1 MKLCAVAFDMDGLMF
16 DTEALAIQSWIEAGK
31 MFGLELDKTIVLLT
45 LGVDSEGTKRIFQE
59 HYGTGIDYPLL
70 RKKRLD
76 YTIAWIEQNGMPLK
90 PGLLDL
96 LSFLKREGYS
106 ASVASSTDRDRVMY
120 YLQKADIVSFFHSI
134 VTGDQVRNGKPAPD
148 IYLRACKEMG
158 SEPGETLALE
168 DSPYGIQSAYR
179 AGCLPVMVPDLAP
192 LTADIRPLLY
202 TKCDSLYQVIEL
214 LKKREP

>member
-1 MKLCAVAFDMDGLMF
+1 MKPCAVAFDMDGLMF
-16 DTEALAIQSWIEAGK
+16 DTEALAIQSWTEAGK

-90 PGLLDL
+90 PGLLEL
-96 LSFLKREGYS
+96 LSFLKREGYP

-120 YLQKADIVSFFHSI
+120 YLQKPTWFLFPFHWL
-134 VTGDQVRNGKPAPD
+134 TGDQVTNGKPAPD
-148 IYLRACKEMG
+148 IYLCACRRWHDQG
-158 SEPGETLALE
+158 
-168 DSPYGIQSAYR
+168 
-179 AGCLPVMVPDLAP
+179 
-192 LTADIRPLLY
+192 
-202 TKCDSLYQVIEL
+202 
-214 LKKREP
+214 KR